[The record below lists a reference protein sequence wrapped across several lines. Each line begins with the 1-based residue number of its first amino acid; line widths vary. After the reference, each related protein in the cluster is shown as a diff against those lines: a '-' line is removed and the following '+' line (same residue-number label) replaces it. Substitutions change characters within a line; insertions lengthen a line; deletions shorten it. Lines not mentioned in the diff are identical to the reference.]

1 MRSSNKPCGFPDC
14 HGKAKAHGL
23 CSGHLD
29 QLARGQP
36 LKPIKRHRTGC
47 EFPNCDHRHFANG
60 LCRGHRAQQRKGEPL
75 APLGQ
80 RGGRWVDPKG
90 YVWVKAPEGHPNAK
104 SRKGWIAEHVLVM
117 SEILGRPLREGET
130 VHHRNLIR
138 ADNRPEN
145 LELWT
150 SHQPRGTS
158 VADMLAWCRWFIGQY
173 DDAPEWTAKEGGPLA
188 KNEVGSA
195 TQRSEA

>member
-1 MRSSNKPCGFPDC
+1 MTTDTLRMDCAVAIGHSS
-14 HGKAKAHGL
+14 AKA
-23 CSGHLD
+23 SRWRRS
-29 QLARGQP
+29 AS
-36 LKPIKRHRTGC
+36 
-47 EFPNCDHRHFANG
+47 A
-60 LCRGHRAQQRKGEPL
+60 
-75 APLGQ
+75 
-80 RGGRWVDPKG
+80 GGAGSTPKAM
-90 YVWVKAPEGHPNAK
+90 WVKAPEGHPNAK

-173 DDAPEWTAKEGGPLA
+173 DDAPEWTAKEGGP
-188 KNEVGSA
+188 SP
-195 TQRSEA
+195 RMR